1 MASKHLANGLAD
13 DLGVIKPNAGAKTKK
28 DWIGNQLKQ
37 VYDEALAED
46 IPEDMMDL
54 LSALDDGGEDND
66 GTSSGEEPS
75 K

>member
-1 MASKHLANGLAD
+1 MASKNLAD
-13 DLGVIKPNAGAKTKK
+13 GVADGLGVIKPNARARTKK

-46 IPEDMMDL
+46 IPDDMMDL
-54 LSALDDGGEDND
+54 LSALDDSGDEQD
-66 GTSSGEEPS
+66 GQNSGEEIS

>member
-1 MASKHLANGLAD
+1 MASKNLANGLAD
-13 DLGVIKPNAGAKTKK
+13 GLGVIKPNARARTKT

-46 IPEDMMDL
+46 IPDDMMDL
-54 LSALDDGGEDND
+54 LSALDDGADEADAQA
-66 GTSSGEEPS
+66 SGEEGS

>member
-1 MASKHLANGLAD
+1 MESKNLANGLAD
-13 DLGVIKPNAGAKTKK
+13 GLGVIKPNARARTKK

-46 IPEDMMDL
+46 IPDDMMDL
-54 LSALDDGGEDND
+54 LSALDDGDEKDEQ
-66 GTSSGEEPS
+66 SVGEEVP